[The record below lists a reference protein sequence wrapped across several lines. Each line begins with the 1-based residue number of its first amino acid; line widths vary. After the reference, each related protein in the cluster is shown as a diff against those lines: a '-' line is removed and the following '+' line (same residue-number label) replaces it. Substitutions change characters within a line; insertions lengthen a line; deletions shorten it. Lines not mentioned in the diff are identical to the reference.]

1 MLANEEGK
9 NQTKNIDR
17 LPTHQNNINEMQR
30 PKQQN
35 PQIGPPKRLE
45 RQAIEGIKFQRHDIF
60 VVSVV
65 KRWFLLRAELPLALA
80 AARPGSKAAPPG
92 LRTSWS

>member
-1 MLANEEGK
+1 MLTNEERQ
-9 NQTKNIDR
+9 NQTKNINR
-17 LPTHQNNINEMQR
+17 LPTHQNNINEMES

-35 PQIGPPKRLE
+35 RKSNPPKRLE
-45 RQAIEGIKFQRHDIF
+45 RQAIEGVKFQRHDIF

-65 KRWFLLRAELPLALA
+65 KRWLLLRAPRL
-80 AARPGSKAAPPG
+80 GSKAAPPG